1 MIFTALDLAVAYRMH
16 TPKWAMSPTSGSGAA
31 AHGGRLNRIGLEAL
45 YLALET
51 ETAVK
56 EYQQVSTLLPP
67 GTLVSYQISVA
78 KVADFRA
85 GFDAAHW
92 SAIWNDF
99 FCDWRALWFNER
111 IEPPSWV
118 IADEAIAQGAQ
129 GILFASAAVPGGCNL
144 VLFPSMLSA
153 SDDVRV
159 FDPSAAL
166 PKNQDSWA

>member
-1 MIFTALDLAVAYRMH
+1 MIFTALNAVVAYRMH
-16 TPKWAMSPTSGSGAA
+16 TPKWAMSPMSGAGAA
-31 AHGGRLNRIGLEAL
+31 AHGGRLNRVGLEAL

-51 ETAVK
+51 ETAIK

-67 GTLVSYQISVA
+67 GTLVSYQVSAA
-78 KVADFRA
+78 KVADFRV

-92 SAIWNDF
+92 SEIWNDF

-129 GILFASAAVPGGCNL
+129 GILFASAIAPGGSNL
-144 VLFPSMLSA
+144 VLFPSMLTA
-153 SDDVRV
+153 SDAIRV
-159 FDPSAAL
+159 FDPAAAL
-166 PKNQDSWA
+166 PKNQDSWT